1 MRVKMFDKE
10 WKIKALAYRQKRELW
25 QGSIQA
31 FPEGEIDQNKYFEL
45 MNKVEELSGLKEAD
59 YIKDDKTPLTMA
71 EIDLLVQE
79 IFTQYMGM
87 EKKG

>member
-1 MRVKMFDKE
+1 
-10 WKIKALAYRQKRELW
+10 
-25 QGSIQA
+25 
-31 FPEGEIDQNKYFEL
+31 